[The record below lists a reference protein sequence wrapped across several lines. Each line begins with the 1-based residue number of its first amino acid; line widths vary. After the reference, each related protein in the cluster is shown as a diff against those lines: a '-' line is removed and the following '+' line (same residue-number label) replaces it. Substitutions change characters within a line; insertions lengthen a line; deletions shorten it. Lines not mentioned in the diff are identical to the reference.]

1 MTVIR
6 GKFLGVLASWRL
18 NRLCFRKISQI
29 LILAVIF
36 SLSGRTLSI
45 AETPLSTQPTVSQ
58 HQLQIWIEQLA
69 SDDPQTRRTALSDL
83 MSLQKQDLPALRA
96 ATVSKQPLLPEQL
109 DAIRQAVTQV
119 FLAGEPYKYATDP
132 QNDTGFLGV
141 QWQREAPSQ
150 PPDGVLVWSRIPGFV
165 AYRMLQPGD
174 IIVKILRQPA
184 LPDVELHQFDQFT
197 RLVQQLHAGDV
208 LRLRV
213 LRYGRPTDV
222 SIRLDHR
229 PLDLVQDQSGVKIQ
243 QWINTRA
250 QAAEDYWNH
259 EFSGI
264 DPVQATSSTQP

>member
-1 MTVIR
+1 MLVAI
-6 GKFLGVLASWRL
+6 FLALGG
-18 NRLCFRKISQI
+18 
-29 LILAVIF
+29 AV
-36 SLSGRTLSI
+36 SI
-45 AETPLSTQPTVSQ
+45 AEPVPSTQPTVSQ
-58 HQLQIWIEQLA
+58 HQLQIWIDQLA
-69 SDDPQTRRTALSDL
+69 SDDPQTRRTALSNL
-83 MSLQKQDLPALRA
+83 MGLQKQDLPTLRA
-96 ATVSKQPLLPEQL
+96 AAASKQPLLPEQL
-109 DAIRQAVTQV
+109 EAIRQAVTQV
-119 FLAGEPYKYATDP
+119 FLAGEPYKHATDP
-132 QNDTGFLGV
+132 QDDTGFLGV

-184 LPDVELHQFDQFT
+184 LPDLTMHDFDQFT

-208 LRLRV
+208 LRLQV

-229 PLDLVQDQSGVKIQ
+229 PLDLVQDQAGVKIQ